1 MKQSEKAVPKSSSR
15 GMIVAGFETAWQ
27 DQPQTSCSMDG
38 YTVHA
43 PETPI
48 YYVCSINDTS

>member
-1 MKQSEKAVPKSSSR
+1 MSSSR

-27 DQPQTSCSMDG
+27 DQPQTLCSMDG
-38 YTVHA
+38 YIVHA

-48 YYVCSINDTS
+48 YYVCSIYYTS

>member
-1 MKQSEKAVPKSSSR
+1 MSSSR

-27 DQPQTSCSMDG
+27 DQPQTLCSMGG
-38 YTVHA
+38 YIVQA

-48 YYVCSINDTS
+48 YYVCSIYDTA